1 MTGALAQA
9 ARDLGEL
16 RRRLREAE
24 RRQGLRQRD
33 DILGVVSRRVAE
45 TYHPDK
51 SLGDPIAK
59 AARQEVFKEM
69 QAILAELRDEFGPTR
84 SS

>member
-33 DILGVVSRRVAE
+33 ILGVVGRRVAE

-69 QAILAELRDEFGPTR
+69 QAILAELREDLGQDGER
-84 SS
+84 